1 MVETYRPQ
9 NKWLITIAVMS
20 GGLMAALSSS
30 IVNVGLS
37 NMSGALG
44 ASVEEIAWV
53 STAYILSN
61 VIVMPIIAL
70 ISSRVGR
77 KRFYIFSMALFTAS
91 SIFCGIAW
99 DLTSIICFRIIQ
111 GFGGGTIIPLSQAI
125 LLETFPKEEQ
135 GTAMGIFGLGVVG
148 GPAFGPTL
156 GGWLIDNYSWP
167 WIFYI
172 NIPVGILSCLL
183 VMRLVEDPP
192 YLVREKGKLDAAGLF
207 FMSVGLASLQV
218 MLEKGEQWDWFA
230 SGRIRCLAVA
240 AFFGLLLFAIREL
253 TTDTPAVKLRIF
265 GDINFSSGSFLAGIL
280 NVGLFSSLF
289 IMPLLLQR
297 LLGYPAY
304 NSGLAL
310 MPRGLTMA
318 IAMPLGGKMYNRLG
332 PRLLVGFGLF
342 VNAISFYSLSRLS
355 LDVGYWDIFFPQALQ
370 GIGFGLIFVALST
383 AVLSTVEKP
392 LLTAASGLYNVTR
405 QVFASV
411 GIALAA
417 TFLTRGEQRYH
428 AILVEHVTH
437 YSDIVIGMV
446 GQFMQHVFITG
457 KGVTGTEMEA
467 IGLLEGIV
475 TRQASMLAYN
485 HVFSLICILYLLSMP
500 LVLLIKDPQRGR
512 LVRLLTK
519 VGGLYGE
526 VYGRPK
532 KGNNHFK
539 TDGQRG

>member
-1 MVETYRPQ
+1 
-9 NKWLITIAVMS
+9 MS
-20 GGLMAALSSS
+20 GGLVAALSSS
-30 IVNVGLS
+30 IVNVGLP

-70 ISSRVGR
+70 ISSIFGR
-77 KRFYIFSMALFTAS
+77 KRFYLFSVALFTVS

-99 DLTSIICFRIIQ
+99 DLKSMIIFRIIQ

-135 GTAMGIFGLGVVG
+135 GTAMGIFGLGVIG

-167 WIFYI
+167 WVFYI
-172 NIPVGILSCLL
+172 NIPVGILCILL
-183 VMRLVEDPP
+183 VMHLIEDPP
-192 YLVREKGKLDAAGLF
+192 YLVRGKRRLDAAGLF
-207 FMSVGLASLQV
+207 FMSVGLGSLQV

-230 SGRIRCLAVA
+230 SGMIRALAVA
-240 AFFGLLLFAIREL
+240 AFLGLVFFTTREL
-253 TTDTPAVKLRIF
+253 TTDSPAVNLKIF
-265 GDINFSSGSFLAGIL
+265 RDINFSSGSFLAGIL

-289 IMPLLLQR
+289 IIPLLLQR

-310 MPRGLTMA
+310 MPRGLVMA
-318 IAMPLGGKMYNRLG
+318 IAMPLGGRIYNKIG

-342 VNAISFYSLSRLS
+342 VNAISFYILSRLS
-355 LDVGYWDIFFPQALQ
+355 LDIGYWNIFFPQALQ
-370 GIGFGLIFVALST
+370 GIGFGFIFVALST

-417 TFLTRGEQRYH
+417 TFLTRSEQRYH
-428 AILVEHVTH
+428 AILVEHITN
-437 YSDIVIGMV
+437 YSDLVTGMV
-446 GQFMQHVFITG
+446 GQFMQHVFSSG
-457 KGVTGTEMEA
+457 KGMTGTEMEA
-467 IGLLEGIV
+467 IGLLEGVV
-475 TRQASMLAYN
+475 TRQANMLAYN
-485 HVFSLICILYLLSMP
+485 HVFFLICILYLLSMP

-512 LVRLLTK
+512 LIRLLTYK
-519 VGGLYGE
+519 NWRVIWRSLWKSEAG
-526 VYGRPK
+526 
-532 KGNNHFK
+532 
-539 TDGQRG
+539 